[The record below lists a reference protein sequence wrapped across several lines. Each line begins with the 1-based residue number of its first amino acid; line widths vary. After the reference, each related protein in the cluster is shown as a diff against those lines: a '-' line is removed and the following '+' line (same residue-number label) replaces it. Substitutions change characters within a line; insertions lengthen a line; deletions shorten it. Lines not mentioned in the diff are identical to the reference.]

1 MNNDTMEAAI
11 ECAKEAG
18 AIIKCPKCSGHD
30 ISVADDA
37 AVQRAYA
44 LAKKA
49 AKNNERGFRGM
60 FPDEV
65 RGVIDSVL
73 EDTSGECP
81 RFPG

>member
-1 MNNDTMEAAI
+1 MRQRGGGDYKMPEVQR
-11 ECAKEAG
+11 
-18 AIIKCPKCSGHD
+18 HD

-49 AKNNERGFRGM
+49 AKNNESGFRGM

-73 EDTSGECP
+73 EDTSGECS